1 MDMHDCSQPVNFTD
15 ESGMAGIP
23 AGKEGFMKSKP
34 QKALLMVSSILML
47 LATMP
52 MMMWCLELIRTT
64 TLNND
69 YSAFGLSITGIVYV
83 FSMITAI
90 AGLVFVKKP
99 HRYLWCRVLG
109 YIQLIAG
116 VLLIVPIHI
125 YTVLALPP
133 LFLLTVLYLFGV
145 GWREKQQTYG

>member
-1 MDMHDCSQPVNFTD
+1 MWFEEGLLM
-15 ESGMAGIP
+15 
-23 AGKEGFMKSKP
+23 EGFMKNKP
-34 QKALLMVSSILML
+34 QKVLLSVSSILML
-47 LATMP
+47 LAAMP

-125 YTVLALPP
+125 YTVLALPS

>member
-1 MDMHDCSQPVNFTD
+1 VKECA
-15 ESGMAGIP
+15 AGFGIRIR
-23 AGKEGFMKSKP
+23 GQMWFEEGLLMEGFMKNKP
-34 QKALLMVSSILML
+34 QKVLLSVSSILML
-47 LATMP
+47 LAALP
-52 MMMWCLELIRTT
+52 MVMWCLELIRSASM
-64 TLNND
+64 NND
-69 YSAFGLSITGIVYV
+69 YSTLGLFVAGIVYV

-90 AGLVFVKKP
+90 AGLVFAKKP

-133 LFLLTVLYLFGV
+133 LFLLTVLYLFGL
-145 GWREKQQTYG
+145 GWREKRDFEHS